1 MLHLLN
7 LPLEIFYGFRDL
19 LCYVDFQSFRLTCR
33 TISMV
38 QQKDFKK
45 LLIQKLKLHTDEPEK
60 LLDIIDQTKGCIS
73 GSFILAVLY
82 DQNFYNDID
91 IYENPNT
98 TIPDDVYNITSFS
111 PFSEDESLKSGI
123 SIDFSCQDTPISNYI
138 RTALNIDPNI
148 DSRGYSMICSCV
160 KNYKIFQ
167 HILIPFNLPKFILNY
182 YDIDLCSNM
191 YYGGQLY
198 VKSWDKLFSK
208 VDYLKPNRLIGLKYT
223 EKDILEYSIVSKLV
237 ERKNQY
243 YKMGFVIK
251 LHPNY
256 DKMLKCLREHIQ
268 QYDKMHDYKNHKE
281 LMIVDFG
288 ELEKFKESKNY
299 NSDYEFQKLL
309 EMKEDISCE
318 NVK

>member
-1 MLHLLN
+1 MIYLTD
-7 LPLEIFYGFRDL
+7 LPLEIFYHIRDF
-19 LCYVDFQSFRLTCR
+19 LCYIDFQSLRFTCHYFN
-33 TISMV
+33 SAPP
-38 QQKDFKK
+38 QDFKR
-45 LLIQKLKLHTDEPEK
+45 LVAQKLKKHTDNPEE
-60 LLDIIDQTKGCIS
+60 LLNIIDQAKGCIS

-82 DQNFYNDID
+82 DQDFYNDID

-198 VKSWDKLFSK
+198 VKSWDKLFSRTD
-208 VDYLKPNRLIGLKYT
+208 VTRPDC
-223 EKDILEYSIVSKLV
+223 ILGMTYPTV
-237 ERKNQY
+237 N
-243 YKMGFVIK
+243 
-251 LHPNY
+251 
-256 DKMLKCLREHIQ
+256 
-268 QYDKMHDYKNHKE
+268 
-281 LMIVDFG
+281 
-288 ELEKFKESKNY
+288 ESKNY
-299 NSDYEFQKLL
+299 IAEKTQKRIEKYNQRGFNITKHPQYDAIL
-309 EMKEDISCE
+309 EVVKKCPSSYPNNDFHEREIRIVDIFNLE
-318 NVK
+318 NPSNKSIILGDFNWIIDHPDEIDDSV